1 MIISVIYTS
10 LFEQASSTV
19 ESLYEPIIP
28 RTDSQLSG
36 GIRGSK
42 TSLDIRRSETPD
54 KVLVTS
60 SSKESEIDEL
70 TDLLMSSLKN
80 NQVCFGKCAGKES
93 SFNKLSINCLI
104 WGQFRYVQ

>member
-1 MIISVIYTS
+1 M
-10 LFEQASSTV
+10 

-28 RTDSQLSG
+28 RSDSQLSG

-42 TSLDIRRSETPD
+42 NSLDIRRSETPD
-54 KVLVTS
+54 KVMMKS

-80 NQVCFGKCAGKES
+80 NQVCFGEFIVKTLAFHFK
-93 SFNKLSINCLI
+93 
-104 WGQFRYVQ
+104 V